1 MRSTEKLG
9 RVLLRT
15 GEGTPA
21 AGGGGGGGRDLRLVE
36 MEYKATKIKSAVR
49 LYGMMSRP

>member
-21 AGGGGGGGRDLRLVE
+21 AGGGGGGRDLRLVE